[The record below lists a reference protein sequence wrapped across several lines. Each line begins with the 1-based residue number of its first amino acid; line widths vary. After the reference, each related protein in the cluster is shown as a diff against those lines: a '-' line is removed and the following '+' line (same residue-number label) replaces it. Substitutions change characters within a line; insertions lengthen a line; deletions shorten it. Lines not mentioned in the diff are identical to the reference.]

1 MFSFFSDYS
10 LPRCGDLC
18 LLLAVNDPARS
29 GQKKSAPFDYV
40 ALFQLMKLSDFGRD
54 SDIILTLLMLNIQK
68 KIKDYMVFKMQN

>member
-1 MFSFFSDYS
+1 ME
-10 LPRCGDLC
+10 C

-40 ALFQLMKLSDFGRD
+40 VLFQLMKLNDFGRD
-54 SDIILTLLMLNIQK
+54 SDIILTFTNAEHPK